1 MSKTPFE
8 ILGLSATAN
17 LEEVEHRWK
26 LLAGVHHPD
35 RGGDV
40 DKFIDFREAY
50 QAARGLAVEPKM
62 CETCQG
68 KGKVVKSF
76 GFSSMKV
83 FCPDC
88 GGTGEK

>member
-1 MSKTPFE
+1 MSSTPFE
-8 ILGLSATAN
+8 ILGLPATATVD
-17 LEEVEHRWK
+17 EVEHAWK
-26 LLAGVHHPD
+26 LLASVHHPD
-35 RGGDV
+35 RGGDAA
-40 DKFIDFREAY
+40 KFIEFREAY
-50 QAARGLAVEPKM
+50 QSARELAAEPKM

-83 FCPDC
+83 FCGDC